1 MTNPIKEDEAE
12 LDGDD
17 AAIKALEQ
25 VREMSFD
32 ILSLCIANNI
42 NSARLPVAL
51 AFAAGTAIKIMSD
64 DKKLDLAAGIKN
76 AFYALE
82 DAAFFDVDII
92 HDNDPVKGRP
102 N

>member
-42 NSARLPVAL
+42 NSARLPFAL
-51 AFAAGTAIKIMSD
+51 AFAAGSAIKIMSD
-64 DKKLDLAAGIKN
+64 DKKLDLVAGIKN
-76 AFYALE
+76 AFIVLE
-82 DAAFFDVDII
+82 NAACFDVDII